1 MNYRDHQKWKNPFS
15 PSTFPSGTSPVL
27 QHTKML
33 LLFIYLKDEEL
44 ISNILWEKSWL
55 YYNISKGMLCS
66 IVNREK
72 VVLSYEFWKKTIMRC

>member
-1 MNYRDHQKWKNPFS
+1 
-15 PSTFPSGTSPVL
+15 
-27 QHTKML
+27 ML

-72 VVLSYEFWKKTIMRC
+72 VVLSYEFWKKNYYEMLVVKKLKVIWFELL